1 MDAQAFL
8 AALAPAMADAE
19 ARERFFADPRATLAA
34 AGLDLPDWFP
44 VTATEGETPQLSIT
58 LAPLVQILNADG
70 EVSDEQLA
78 SVSGG
83 KNIVDQL
90 LDQELPTPRTP
101 REALDRL
108 RKFFL
113 PF

>member
-19 ARERFFADPRATLAA
+19 ARERFLADPQATLAA

-44 VTATEGETPQLSIT
+44 VTATEGEAPQLEIT
-58 LAPLVQILNADG
+58 LAPLQQISDTDG
-70 EVSDEQLA
+70 AVSDEQLA

-90 LDQELPTPRTP
+90 LDVPLPGTPRDV
-101 REALDRL
+101 LDHAR
-108 RKFFL
+108 RVFL
-113 PF
+113 GF